1 MSTYIVCRGCEH
13 MFNRVLIDYRTDK
26 ETINELNRIGCFV
39 YKTTPVDS
47 LYNEVN
53 GHADMQIHF
62 INSKAFCAPECYDYY
77 KDLNL
82 SGINLIC
89 GSKPLKPTYPDDV
102 LYNVCNIGKYVISRP
117 LCTAIEI
124 SAEYLSLKKEFLN
137 ARQGYAK
144 CSICVVNDNSAIT
157 ADEGMYKLLKN
168 NNINVLKIKDGYVRL
183 YNMKGFIGGA
193 SGLINNTLY
202 FNGNIK
208 LHPDY
213 KNIKSFCKNIG
224 VDIYSLNNGP
234 LIDIGTIMQF

>member
-1 MSTYIVCRGCEH
+1 
-13 MFNRVLIDYRTDK
+13 MFNRVLVDFRTHN
-26 ETINELNRIGCFV
+26 ETINELNRIGYSV
-39 YKTTPVDS
+39 YKTTSVDS
-47 LYNEVN
+47 LYEEVK

-62 INSKAFCAPECYDYY
+62 INSKAFCAPEVYDYY
-77 KDLNL
+77 NKLDLI
-82 SGINLIC
+82 GIKLIK
-89 GSKPLKPTYPDDV
+89 GSQPLKETYPDDV

-124 SAEYLSLKKEFLN
+124 FSEYRSLKKEFLN

-144 CSICVVNDNSAIT
+144 CSICVVNENSAIT
-157 ADEGMYKLLKN
+157 ADDGMYNLLKR
-168 NNINVLKIKDGYVRL
+168 NNINVLKINDGYVSL

-202 FNGNIK
+202 FNGDIK
-208 LHPDY
+208 THPDY
-213 KNIKSFCKNIG
+213 DNIKSFCNNVG